1 MRVNKKKY
9 HYFYKITNNIN
20 NHFYY
25 GIHSTNDLND
35 GYMGS
40 GTRLKCAY
48 KKYGID
54 VFSKEILMF
63 FDTREQAAEYE
74 SEIVNESLIKDINC
88 YNITMGGDKWKM
100 VGTTT
105 VRDKNGLCLRVCIDD
120 PRYLSGEYVGIT
132 KGKVTVVDLEGNTFQ
147 VSKDDPRYLS
157 GELVHNST
165 DRVTVVDL
173 EGNTFQVSKDN
184 PRYLS
189 GEYVSINKGKIVVKD
204 TSGNYFYVS
213 TNDERVKTGLLKPIW
228 CGKKHKPE
236 TIEKVK
242 TKYKE
247 IGHQQG
253 EKNSQY
259 GTCWITKDNTN
270 KKIKKEDLNFFE
282 QQGWRRGRICKTI

>member
-147 VSKDDPRYLS
+147 VSKD
-157 GELVHNST
+157 
-165 DRVTVVDL
+165 
-173 EGNTFQVSKDN
+173 N